1 MSVAAESLESVPATV
16 DGNARKALW
25 GSAIGYAMDGFDL
38 LILGFMLRSI
48 AGDLGLTPTQSASLV
63 TATLVGAVIGGIGF
77 GMLSDRLGRVRVLT
91 WTIVLFAVFTGL
103 CALAQGYWDL
113 LLYRTIAGVGL
124 GGEFGIG
131 MALVA
136 EAWPASK
143 RARASSYVGLGS
155 QFGVLVAALLT
166 PTLLPVIGW
175 RGMFTLGLFPAI
187 IAYFIRSSLH
197 EPEVFVEKSKGR
209 PKQSALHLL
218 VKDIETTKLSLGMV
232 ILCSVQNFGYYG
244 LMIWLPNYL
253 SARFG
258 FALTQSALW
267 TCVTLAGMA
276 AGIFLFGN
284 IADRIGR
291 RPAFFSYMF
300 GAAIMVLIYS
310 RLNDPIQLLMAG
322 ALMGFFVNGML
333 GLWRAD
339 QRTVSDLGAR
349 HGAERA
355 VQYRSRRRRLRPGC
369 GRCDRI
375 GLFLRDRDCDARGA
389 LRARHIGD
397 VVPDPRALRR
407 RVDLTS
413 SGTTGSDR
421 AIAHPL
427 GKVGLSF
434 ELRSRSRGLAGRLL

>member
-143 RARASSYVGLGS
+143 RARASSYVGLGW

-197 EPEVFVEKSKGR
+197 EPEVFVEKSKDR

-333 GLWRAD
+333 GGYGALISELFPTSARATA
-339 QRTVSDLGAR
+339 QNVLFNIGRGVGGFGPVVVGAIASAYSFETAIAMLAALYVLDILAMWFLIPER
-349 HGAERA
+349 CGAE
-355 VQYRSRRRRLRPGC
+355 
-369 GRCDRI
+369 
-375 GLFLRDRDCDARGA
+375 
-389 LRARHIGD
+389 
-397 VVPDPRALRR
+397 
-407 RVDLTS
+407 LT
-413 SGTTGSDR
+413 
-421 AIAHPL
+421 
-427 GKVGLSF
+427 
-434 ELRSRSRGLAGRLL
+434 